1 MPDSLDPLLSGA
13 AISLP
18 ILVEQRLV
26 KRCHIY
32 LPDMLKP
39 VSAISYQG
47 RFYSY
52 VRFFADLAS
61 AQRAGARLAAKG
73 DTVVFTQVAKGFVL
87 WVYEA
92 EAHLASK
99 PVVR

>member
-1 MPDSLDPLLSGA
+1 MPDSLDPLLPGA
-13 AISLP
+13 AIALP
-18 ILVEQRLV
+18 VLVEQRLV
-26 KRCHIY
+26 KGCHIY
-32 LPDMLKP
+32 LPDTPKP
-39 VSAISYQG
+39 MSAISYEG

-61 AQRAGARLAAKG
+61 AQRAGERLVARG
-73 DTVVFTQVAKGFVL
+73 NTVVFTQVAKGFVL

-92 EAHLASK
+92 EAQLASK